1 LIFKRVQS
9 FEALNTQ
16 INLPINGF
24 EILFLLA
31 GKSNMMKMRQRAA
44 LAAL

>member
-1 LIFKRVQS
+1 M
-9 FEALNTQ
+9 ALKVGNS
-16 INLPINGF
+16 

-31 GKSNMMKMRQRAA
+31 GKTNMMKMRQRAA